1 MEQTVTDWK
10 PTDTTD
16 HPRAA
21 TVRTLPFDEDA
32 LKTVAETLQGEL
44 GLADFRLP
52 ASRVW
57 QLTVPGERD
66 RPAAMLTLWP
76 GIKRVDAV
84 NGMATVVFSAVETVE
99 IVPGVE
105 VQFRRGGREV
115 LIVARGGK
123 IIVRA

>member
-1 MEQTVTDWK
+1 MPDWK

-21 TVRTLPFDEDA
+21 SVRTIPFDEDA
-32 LKTVAETLQGEL
+32 LEILAETLAGEL
-44 GLADFRLP
+44 ALADFRLP

-76 GIKRVDAV
+76 GIRRVDAV
-84 NGMATVVFSAVETVE
+84 NGMATVVFSGVQTVDV
-99 IVPGVE
+99 VPGVE
-105 VQFRRGGREV
+105 AQFRRGNREV

>member
-1 MEQTVTDWK
+1 MTDWK
-10 PTDTTD
+10 PTDTSD

-21 TVRTLPFDEDA
+21 TVRTVDFDERA
-32 LKTVAETLQGEL
+32 LEIVAATLDGEL

-52 ASRVW
+52 ASKVW
-57 QLTVPGERD
+57 QLTVPGDRD
-66 RPAAMLTLWP
+66 KPAAMLTMWP
-76 GIKRVDAV
+76 GIRRVDAV
-84 NGMATVVFSAVETVE
+84 NGMATVVFSGVQAVE

-105 VQFRRGGREV
+105 VQFRRGTREA